1 MQAQDIIQFWFSE
14 LSNKQRFAKDPE
26 LDAAMRERFGPT
38 LQAAISGDLAS
49 WRTSAT
55 GRLAE
60 IVVLDQFSRNM
71 FRGLPQ
77 SFAQDHLALSLA
89 QELVANREDLQ
100 LTAGQQSFAYMP
112 YMHSEV
118 LSIHQQA
125 VQLFSRPGLE
135 DELVFELRHKTI
147 IDRFGRFPN
156 RNLILDRMSTPEEEA
171 FLKQPGSSF

>member
-60 IVVLDQFSRNM
+60 IVVLDQ
-71 FRGLPQ
+71 
-77 SFAQDHLALSLA
+77 
-89 QELVANREDLQ
+89 

-147 IDRFGRFPN
+147 IDRFGRFPH